1 MKTPGKGRLAALL
14 TAVAI
19 GGALALTAAPSFA
32 QQMKFFRIASGAAGG
47 TYFPMA
53 GMLANAISN
62 PPGSRPCDKG
72 GSCGVPGLV
81 AVAQS
86 ANGSVANVNG
96 IESGS
101 IESGFSQ
108 SDVAYWA
115 YTGTGTFEGKPP
127 LKKLR
132 VIANLF
138 PEHIHVVARQDAPY
152 NTVSDLRGKRI
163 SIGLQASGAKVGA
176 VLVLD
181 AHQMKENVDYKAE
194 YLNTAQSMDRLR
206 DNQLDGMVTVTG
218 YPSSGV
224 AEMFSTA
231 GGKLLSVGK
240 AERDAIIAKAP
251 FYSHGVIPGGT
262 YKGFDKDVETL
273 TVGAQWLVS
282 VDTDEQLVYDI
293 SKALWNK
300 NSRKLLDNGHAKGK
314 SVQLQTALDAVGIPV
329 HPGAARFYREQG
341 MKVPDIK

>member
-1 MKTPGKGRLAALL
+1 MKMKGWQPLAA
-14 TAVAI
+14 
-19 GGALALTAAPSFA
+19 ALAAVFALASAPATA

-53 GMLANAISN
+53 GMIANAISN

-72 GSCGVPGLV
+72 GSCGVPGLI

-96 IESGS
+96 IQSGA

-115 YTGTGTFEGKPP
+115 YTGTGTFAGQPP

-132 VIANLF
+132 IIANLF
-138 PEHIHVVARQDAPY
+138 PEHIHVVARKDAPY
-152 NTVSDLRGKRI
+152 NAVTDLKGKRI

-176 VLVLD
+176 TLVLD
-181 AHQMKENVDYKAE
+181 AFGMKENVDYKAE
-194 YLNTAQSMDRLR
+194 YLNTQQSMDRLR
-206 DNQLDGMVTVTG
+206 DNQLDGMITVTG

-224 AEMFSTA
+224 AELFSTA
-231 GGKLLSVGK
+231 GGKLLSIAK
-240 AERDAIIAKAP
+240 AQRDAVIKVAP
-251 FYSHGVIPGGT
+251 FYSDGVIPANT
-262 YKGFDKDVETL
+262 YKDFDKDVETL

-282 VDTDEQLVYDI
+282 ADTDENLVYEI
-293 SKALWNK
+293 TKALWND
-300 NSRKLLDNGHAKGK
+300 NSRALLDSGHAKGK
-314 SVQLQTALDAVGIPV
+314 VVQLKTALDAVGIPV
-329 HPGAARFYREQG
+329 HPGAAKFYSERG
-341 MKVPDIK
+341 IKIPKIAN